1 MLHILQ
7 GHSSGF
13 QLLTHTHTH
22 THREKER
29 KRDRQRDRDR
39 EDICFISEG
48 INSQILG
55 PLWETDSLPLNA
67 LLTCRNMSSYKLRY
81 LTKTALI
88 IFS

>member
-13 QLLTHTHTH
+13 QLLNTHAHAH
-22 THREKER
+22 AREKER
-29 KRDRQRDRDR
+29 ERQRDRDR

-48 INSQILG
+48 IDSQILG
-55 PLWETDSLPLNA
+55 PLRETDSLPLNT

-81 LTKTALI
+81 LTKIALI

>member
-13 QLLTHTHTH
+13 QLLNTHAHAH
-22 THREKER
+22 AQREREKE
-29 KRDRQRDRDR
+29 RQRDRDR
-39 EDICFISEG
+39 EDICFISEV

-55 PLWETDSLPLNA
+55 PLWETDSLPLNT